1 MCALSPSESD
11 LSNNIYRQEVVHIWE
26 YDTLAHRQKV
36 REALVKVGA

>member
-1 MCALSPSESD
+1 
-11 LSNNIYRQEVVHIWE
+11 VVHIWE